1 MSTVLLCER
10 GDGKIQGWH
19 RDRLAVVYVRQ
30 SSRQQVLDHGESTRL
45 QYGLADR
52 AVALGWPASRVMV
65 IDEDLGRSAANAAER
80 PGFARLVAEITM
92 GHVGLV
98 LGLEMSRLAR
108 VGRDW
113 HQLVELCSL
122 AGALL
127 ADADGVYDPNWYND
141 RLLLGLKGTMTE
153 GRAASDQAADGF
165 GPAGQS
171 QPGGLAFPLPAG
183 YVRRPSGEVALD
195 PDEQVQAVVRLVF
208 GLSGQLGTVHAVLRF
223 LVEHRVQIG
232 MRERSGPGK
241 GEVIWRAPHQQ
252 GLVNMLRNPAY
263 AGIYAYGRSRTELSR
278 RLPGR
283 EHSGRVRQ
291 LAAGEWLVR
300 IDGALPAYISAGQYE
315 RNLARMAANRA
326 RAESLGAPREGPALL
341 GGLVVCGICGHR
353 MQVSYETS
361 RQGLTGRYCC
371 QRRHHTYGEPRCQQM
386 AARFPGDH
394 VVAQV
399 LPALGPAA
407 LELSVTATRQAGAHR
422 AEVDR
427 IWRQRLER
435 AEFLC
440 DRAQRQYQLA
450 EPGNRLVVRQLER
463 EWEAT
468 LAERARLTEEYE
480 RYQRQRPV
488 RLPAAEL
495 AAIRALASDIPA
507 LWAAPTT
514 TVADR
519 KRLLR
524 AVIESVQV
532 TAAGATERVQA
543 TVTWAGGHQTHAT
556 LMRPVARID
565 QLSYYPALTARIRAL
580 ASEGL
585 GNAEIAGR
593 LAAEGFRTPHLHERF
608 NTGQIQH
615 LIRRLGLRPGLD
627 HDSRTGQGSPGPGRW
642 WLATLARE
650 IGMPT
655 ATLFTWLKRGWIDGR
670 QDTRPPYRWIVTAD
684 PAEVERLRARHQ
696 LPAGYHNRR
705 RWTNTDTLSESSADK
720 EPDRHAREALRS
732 SHQDNDISTGLRPGA

>member
-1 MSTVLLCER
+1 VSTVRLRER

-45 QYGLADR
+45 QYGLAER

-65 IDEDLGRSAANAAER
+65 IDEGLGRSAANAAER

-113 HQLVELCSL
+113 HQLIELCSL

-153 GRAASDQAADGF
+153 VELRLIKQRMASGRLAK
-165 GPAGQS
+165 AGR
-171 QPGGLAFPLPAG
+171 GELAFPLPAG
-183 YVRRPSGEVALD
+183 YVRRPSGGVALD

-208 GLSGQLGTVHAVLRF
+208 RLFEQLGTVHAVLRF
-223 LVEHRVQIG
+223 LVEHQVQIG
-232 MRERSGPGK
+232 LRERSGPGK
-241 GEVIWRAPHQQ
+241 GEIVWRAPHQT
-252 GLVNMLRNPAY
+252 GLINMLRNPAY
-263 AGIYAYGRSRTELSR
+263 AGIYAYGRSRTDPSG
-278 RLPGR
+278 RLPGH
-283 EHSGRVRQ
+283 EHSGRVRR
-291 LAAGEWLVR
+291 LDAEEWLVR
-300 IDGALPAYISAGQYE
+300 IDGALPAYISVGQYQ
-315 RNLARMAANRA
+315 RNLARLAANRA
-326 RAESLGAPREGPALL
+326 RAAAAGAPRNGPALL

-353 MQVSYETS
+353 MQVSYES
-361 RQGLTGRYCC
+361 NRQGLTGRYCC
-371 QRRHHTYGEPRCQQM
+371 QRRHHTYGQARCQQM
-386 AARFPGDH
+386 AARFLDDH
-394 VVAQV
+394 VVAHV
-399 LPALGPAA
+399 LSALAPAA
-407 LELSVTATRQAGAHR
+407 LELSVTAARQVEAHR

-440 DRAQRQYQLA
+440 DRVRRQYQLA
-450 EPGNRLVVRQLER
+450 EPENRLVVRQLER
-463 EWEAT
+463 EWEAA
-468 LAERARLTEEYE
+468 LAERARLGEEYE
-480 RYQRQRPV
+480 RYQRQRPA
-488 RLPAAEL
+488 RLSAAEL
-495 AAIRALASDIPA
+495 AAIRALAGDIPA

-532 TAAGATERVQA
+532 TADGATERVHA

-556 LMRPVARID
+556 PIRPVARIE
-565 QLSYYPALTARIRAL
+565 QLSYYPALTERIRAL
-580 ASEGL
+580 AGEGL
-585 GNAEIAGR
+585 GNAAIADR
-593 LAAEGFRTPHLHERF
+593 LAIEGFRTSHLHERF
-608 NTGQIQH
+608 HVGEIQH
-615 LIRRLGLRPGLD
+615 LVRRLGLRPGLD
-627 HDSRTGQGSPGPGRW
+627 HDHRTGQGSLGHNQW
-642 WLATLARE
+642 WLATLAHE

-655 ATLFTWLKRGWIDGR
+655 ATLFTWLKRGWITGR
-670 QDTRPPYRWIVTAD
+670 QDTRAPYRWIVPAD
-684 PAEVERLRARHQ
+684 QAEVERLRALHQ
-696 LPAGYHNRR
+696 LPAGHHNRR
-705 RWTNTDTLSESSADK
+705 RWTDAGIPIESF
-720 EPDRHAREALRS
+720 DR
-732 SHQDNDISTGLRPGA
+732 QGA

>member
-1 MSTVLLCER
+1 MLPGER

-45 QYGLADR
+45 QYGLTER
-52 AVALGWPASRVMV
+52 AAALGWAASRVMV

-80 PGFARLVAEITM
+80 PGFARLVAELTM

-108 VGRDW
+108 AGRDW
-113 HQLVELCSL
+113 HQLIELCSL

-153 GRAASDQAADGF
+153 LELHLIRQRMASGRLAK
-165 GPAGQS
+165 AGR
-171 QPGGLAFPLPAG
+171 GELAVPLPAG
-183 YVRRPSGEVALD
+183 YARRSSGEVALD

-208 GLSGQLGTVHAVLRF
+208 SLFEQLGTVHAMLRF
-223 LVEHRVQIG
+223 LVEHQVQIG

-241 GEVIWRAPHQQ
+241 GEVAWRAPHQQ

-263 AGIYAYGRSRTELSR
+263 AGIYAYGRSRTDWSR
-278 RLPGR
+278 RLPGH
-283 EHSGRVRQ
+283 EHSGRVRG
-291 LAAGEWLVR
+291 LEAGQWLVR
-300 IDGALPAYISAGQYE
+300 IEGALPAYISVEQYE
-315 RNLARMAANRA
+315 RNQARLAANRA
-326 RAESLGAPREGPALL
+326 RAESPGAPREGPALL

-353 MQVSYETS
+353 LQVSYETS
-361 RQGLTGRYCC
+361 GQGLTGRYCC

-386 AARFPGDH
+386 AARFLDEH

-399 LPALGPAA
+399 LSALAPAA
-407 LELSVTATRQAGAHR
+407 LELSVTAAGQAEGRR
-422 AEVDR
+422 AEAGR

-435 AEFLC
+435 AGFAC
-440 DRAQRQYQLA
+440 DRARRQYQLA
-450 EPGNRLVVRQLER
+450 EPENRLVARQLER
-463 EWEAT
+463 EWEAV
-468 LAERARLTEEYE
+468 LAEQARLGEEYE
-480 RYQRQRPV
+480 RYQQRCPA
-488 RLPAAEL
+488 RLTPAEL
-495 AAIRALASDIPA
+495 AAIRVLAEDIPA

-532 TAAGATERVQA
+532 TADAATERVHA
-543 TVTWAGGHQTHAT
+543 TVTWAGGQQTHAD
-556 LMRPVARID
+556 LSRPVARID
-565 QLSYYPALTARIRAL
+565 QLSYYPALTQRIRAL
-580 ASEGL
+580 AGEGL
-585 GNAEIAGR
+585 GNTAIASQ
-593 LAAEGFRTPHLHERF
+593 LASEGFRTPHLHERF
-608 NTGQIQH
+608 HDGEIQH

-627 HDSRTGQGSPGPGRW
+627 HDHRTNRGSLEPGQW
-642 WLATLARE
+642 WLAALARE
-650 IGMPT
+650 IGMPA
-655 ATLFTWLKRGWIDGR
+655 ATLFGWLRRGWVSGR
-670 QDTRPPYRWIVTAD
+670 QDTRPPRRWIITAD
-684 PAEVERLRARHQ
+684 SAEVERLRALHQ

-705 RWTNTDTLSESSADK
+705 RWTDNGIPIDTSKDK
-720 EPDRHAREALRS
+720 EPGNHGREDLRS
-732 SHQDNDISTGLRPGA
+732 SH